1 MAKWKKGLKY
11 REKKN
16 LFLTLEKLLSV
27 LEAAGSETVA
37 ELNLDEEYCT

>member
-1 MAKWKKGLKY
+1 MEERLEVQG
-11 REKKN
+11 EKN
-16 LFLTLEKLLSV
+16 LFLTLEKLFSV